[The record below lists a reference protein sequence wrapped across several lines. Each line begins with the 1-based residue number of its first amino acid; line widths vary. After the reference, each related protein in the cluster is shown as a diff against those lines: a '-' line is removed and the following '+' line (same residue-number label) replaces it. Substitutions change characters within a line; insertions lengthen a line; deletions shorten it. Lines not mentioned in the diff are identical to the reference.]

1 MWRGATDYL
10 LKGRVIALC
19 HDMLLFASSIVC
31 LEHRGRF
38 ARPPRSGRDR
48 ESGAPPRLVSHVSCV
63 GMFLA
68 KVVLALTCV
77 WVSVSY
83 SRLGSRRLGTGTS
96 VRVVH
101 HKPKRSESE
110 VKVAPRLPPLHV
122 KSTGCP

>member
-48 ESGAPPRLVSHVSCV
+48 ESGAPHGGLLSHVC
-63 GMFLA
+63 MF
-68 KVVLALTCV
+68 LALTCV

-96 VRVVH
+96 VRVVY
-101 HKPKRSESE
+101 HKPQRSVPEGE
-110 VKVAPRLPPLHV
+110 ELPRGFHP
-122 KSTGCP
+122 CM